1 MIMSNDEEAY
11 SSSFF
16 AGGLNLQK
24 AHAPPLPSPLLN
36 KSVLDMTTISS
47 PITNH
52 QGDVKNVFTYE
63 HDNFV

>member
-24 AHAPPLPSPLLN
+24 AHAPPPPLPPA
-36 KSVLDMTTISS
+36 K
-47 PITNH
+47 
-52 QGDVKNVFTYE
+52 
-63 HDNFV
+63 